1 MNESYIYKQT
11 EEKWQSYWASTKIY
25 KWVEEVN
32 RDDNFV
38 IDTPPPTVSGSLH
51 MGHIYSYT
59 QGDFIARFYR
69 MLGYSVFY
77 PIGFDDNGL
86 PTERLIEKIKGIR
99 AHELLRNEFIKICQ
113 ETIIEF
119 EKEFEC
125 VFRSIGISFDWDNKY
140 QTISEHTQKISQ
152 MSFLDLYKKGLLYR
166 SYNPT
171 FWDYVDGTAI
181 AQAEI
186 EEKERKGIIY
196 EIGFDTELGE
206 KISIATTR
214 PELISACSAIFVHP
228 DDSRF
233 KRFIGKLA
241 ITPIF
246 GDRVDI
252 KADED
257 VDMEKGTGAVMC
269 CTFGDIQDIKW
280 WKRYNLKLNNH
291 IDKHGRLQ
299 NAKQFS
305 GMKIN
310 PAREEIVKEL
320 ERSSFIASKK
330 SVDQIVKCAE
340 RSGSILEIIPTNQWY
355 IKTMEYSN
363 QLLNKAAECS
373 WHPEYMKIRLDNW
386 INGLN
391 QDWCIS
397 RQRYFGIPFPVWYSK
412 RIGEEGKVI
421 VAEFKDLPIDPMQKA
436 PTGYTMEEV
445 EPEKDVMD
453 TWATSAL
460 TPQISSFGITN
471 NLAINPE
478 RHKKLFPADL
488 RIQAHEIIR
497 TWAFASIV
505 KAFHH
510 QNTIPWK
517 NVMISGWCLA
527 NDKTKMS
534 KSKGNVITPQ
544 SLIQEKGADVIRYW
558 ASNSKLGSD
567 IIYSEDAFK
576 AGKKLINKLW
586 NVAKFLNI
594 HISNLNERPKIDRV
608 NQTLDLWIL
617 HSLDQVLE
625 FVTSSMKSF
634 EYSSAR
640 SKIEYFFFTTYCDNY
655 IELVK
660 KRLYAKLGAQSDS
673 AVYTMWFSFL
683 NILKMFAPFIP
694 HITEELYHS
703 IYSNEGVSI
712 HERGSWPKA
721 LLHNDAKIVLAAG
734 EHSMGIIEM
743 IRKFKSEHNM
753 PLSAE
758 LSKLTISGLL
768 DDSVV
773 LDIKNASNAKEVVF
787 NHSEKVSVKIE

>member
-1 MNESYIYKQT
+1 MLSESYAFKQS
-11 EEKWQSYWASTKIY
+11 EAKWQNYWESVGLY
-25 KWVEEVN
+25 KWVEEAK
-32 RDDNFV
+32 REDNFV

-69 MLGYSVFY
+69 MLGYSIFY

-86 PTERLIEKIKGIR
+86 PTERLIEKVKGIR
-99 AHELLRNEFIKICQ
+99 AHELPRSEFIKICQ
-113 ETIIEF
+113 ETIIDF
-119 EKEFEC
+119 EKEFEG
-125 VFRSIGISFDWDNKY
+125 VFRSIGISFDWNNKY
-140 QTISEHTQKISQ
+140 QTISAHTQQISQ
-152 MSFLDLYKKGLLYR
+152 MSFLDLYKKGLLYK
-166 SYNPT
+166 SYYPT
-171 FWDYVDGTAI
+171 FWDCVDRTAI

-186 EEKERKGIIY
+186 EDKEKKGIMY
-196 EIGFDTELGE
+196 EVLFDTELGE

-228 DDSRF
+228 HDERF
-233 KRFIGKLA
+233 KHFIGKTA

-246 GDRVDI
+246 EEDVYI
-252 KADED
+252 IADED

-280 WKRYNLKLNNH
+280 WKKHNLKLHDN
-291 IDKHGRLQ
+291 IDRQGKLQ

-310 PAREEIVKEL
+310 QAREEIVKEL
-320 ERSSFIASKK
+320 VMLGRIVNQKN
-330 SVDQIVKCAE
+330 VDQIVKCAE
-340 RSGSILEIIPTNQWY
+340 RSGAILEIIPTSQWY

-363 QLLNKAAECS
+363 ELLEKSAECS
-373 WHPEYMKIRLDNW
+373 WYPQYMKVRLDDW

-412 RIGEEGKVI
+412 RAGEEGKVI
-421 VAEFKDLPIDPMQKA
+421 VANLDELPIDPVQHA
-436 PTGYTMEEV
+436 PAGYTMNEV
-445 EPEKDVMD
+445 EPDKDVMD

-460 TPQISSFGITN
+460 TPQISSCGIN
-471 NLAINPE
+471 DDLATDAN

-497 TWAFASIV
+497 TWAFGTIV
-505 KAFHH
+505 KALHH

-527 NDKTKMS
+527 KDKTKMS

-544 SLIQEKGADVIRYW
+544 SLIQEKGADVVRYW
-558 ASNSKLGSD
+558 ASNSKLGAD

-586 NVAKFLNI
+586 SMAKFLNI
-594 HISNLNERPKIDRV
+594 HTSNLMESPKIDKV
-608 NQTLDLWIL
+608 TQTLDLWIL
-617 HSLDQVLE
+617 HSLDKVLE

-634 EYSSAR
+634 EYSAAR
-640 SKIEYFFFTTYCDNY
+640 SKVEYFFFTTYCDNY

-660 KRLYAKLGAQSDS
+660 KRLYAEQSES
-673 AVYTMWFSFL
+673 AICAIWFSFL
-683 NILKMFAPFIP
+683 NILKMLAPFLP
-694 HITEELYHS
+694 HITEELYHA
-703 IYSNEGVSI
+703 IYSTIYGITSI
-712 HERGSWPKA
+712 HARGSWPTA
-721 LLHNDAKIVLAAG
+721 LLEGTTLLDAG
-734 EHSMGIIEM
+734 EYAMEIMEN
-743 IRKFKSEHNM
+743 IRRFKSENNM
-753 PLSAE
+753 SLSAE
-758 LSKLTISGLL
+758 LSKLTISGPL
-768 DDSVV
+768 DNSAVC
-773 LDIKNASNAKEVVF
+773 DIKNAANAKDVIF
-787 NHSEKVSVKIE
+787 NYSAQVTVIIE